1 MKLSR
6 LLLPLLAATP
16 PLFAAP
22 PPKDE
27 KKIDPTPGY
36 EAVMKSA
43 AAEAEFYPIEIVPGP
58 QNVVLEA
65 SSIELLPAGKVAV
78 GTRRGE
84 IWIADGALGKDVA
97 QTKWSRFA
105 SGLHEILG
113 LAWKD
118 GWLYVTQRPEVSR
131 LQDTNGD
138 GQADSFET
146 VNDQWGI
153 NGDYHEYAFGTRF
166 DREGAL
172 WVGLTLTGSGTSK
185 SPLRGW
191 CVRITSDGKMLPTV
205 HGLRS
210 PGGMGFN
217 AAGDAFYTD
226 NQGLWNGSSSL
237 KHLKPGGFEGN
248 PMSNNWWKTAM
259 EFASHNTRLLGV
271 EPPKTKSG
279 TRVEAE
285 RKLEPRYVPPAVV
298 LPHGHLGQ
306 SPSGFDF
313 DAAGK
318 FGPWGKGQLFVGEQ
332 TWSQVQR
339 VTLEKVN
346 GVYQGACFPFRS
358 GFASGNISTRLT
370 PDGYL
375 LAGGSDRGWGSRG
388 GKSFALERVKW
399 TGKTPFEVREI
410 HARPDGFE
418 LTFTQPIDPQT
429 GADPASY
436 AMAAWTWAYR
446 AEYGGPEVDQITP
459 KISTATVAPD
469 GRSVRLAVAPLT
481 KGHVHEIK
489 LKGLKNVGG
498 QPLLHTVAWYTRNE
512 IPKQ

>member
-131 LQDTNGD
+131 LQDTNDD

-205 HGLRS
+205 NGLRS

-226 NQGLWNGSSSL
+226 NQG
-237 KHLKPGGFEGN
+237 
-248 PMSNNWWKTAM
+248 
-259 EFASHNTRLLGV
+259 
-271 EPPKTKSG
+271 
-279 TRVEAE
+279 
-285 RKLEPRYVPPAVV
+285 
-298 LPHGHLGQ
+298 
-306 SPSGFDF
+306 PS
-313 DAAGK
+313 
-318 FGPWGKGQLFVGEQ
+318 
-332 TWSQVQR
+332 
-339 VTLEKVN
+339 
-346 GVYQGACFPFRS
+346 
-358 GFASGNISTRLT
+358 
-370 PDGYL
+370 
-375 LAGGSDRGWGSRG
+375 
-388 GKSFALERVKW
+388 
-399 TGKTPFEVREI
+399 
-410 HARPDGFE
+410 
-418 LTFTQPIDPQT
+418 
-429 GADPASY
+429 
-436 AMAAWTWAYR
+436 
-446 AEYGGPEVDQITP
+446 
-459 KISTATVAPD
+459 
-469 GRSVRLAVAPLT
+469 RSVLWRRLSAVRTAIFQSN
-481 KGHVHEIK
+481 GRAH
-489 LKGLKNVGG
+489 
-498 QPLLHTVAWYTRNE
+498 
-512 IPKQ
+512 